1 MLRMDPGKASFSSAS
16 SLLGQG
22 PCWAVLLLG
31 TEQPLSTPVSCNM
44 DPDSVPENADLWA
57 PCQAPGVRTCWVGV
71 WALAS

>member
-1 MLRMDPGKASFSSAS
+1 MLPTDPGKASFSSAS

-44 DPDSVPENADLWA
+44 DPDSVPENAYLWA
-57 PCQAPGVRTCWVGV
+57 PHRAPGVRTCWVGV